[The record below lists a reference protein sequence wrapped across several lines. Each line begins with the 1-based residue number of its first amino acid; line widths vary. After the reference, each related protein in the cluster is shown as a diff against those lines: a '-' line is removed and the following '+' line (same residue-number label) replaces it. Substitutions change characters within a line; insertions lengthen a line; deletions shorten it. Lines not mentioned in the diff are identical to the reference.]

1 MFRHCQDT
9 TPIVHLCTQAAAGDS
24 NKKVLFKF
32 LQPIVIRVCTVCL
45 NVLTDLSSLL
55 HAKLLSLTLQHYATR
70 ELLLTLGAEV
80 KHSGENDD
88 SLANL
93 LEYILLIIVRFQSE
107 GEEIM
112 ESLVEVMLLVTQEC
126 PTHLD
131 KILADNVEANK
142 VCPINM
148 A

>member
-1 MFRHCQDT
+1 M
-9 TPIVHLCTQAAAGDS
+9 PVVHLCTQATAGDG
-24 NKKVLFKF
+24 NKKVLFEF

-80 KHSGENDD
+80 KHSGESDD

-112 ESLVEVMLLVTQEC
+112 ENLVEVMLLVTQEC

-131 KILADNVEANK
+131 KILADNVEAIK
-142 VCPINM
+142 VCPINT